1 MYEKTEKVE
10 KIAKSIVD
18 NLNDMTKSTRAR
30 TKKGKDYL
38 QDGKSGVNVKMPEI
52 DSDVGAK
59 LGKYIEKQ
67 VKDVKVASKKVKVDV
82 EAE

>member
-1 MYEKTEKVE
+1 MYEKTEKV
-10 KIAKSIVD
+10 AKSIVD

-38 QDGKSGVNVKMPEI
+38 KDGKSGVNVKMPEI
-52 DSDVGAK
+52 DSDGGAK

>member
-1 MYEKTEKVE
+1 MYENTEKIE
-10 KIAKSIVD
+10 KTTKNIVD
-18 NLNDMTKSTRAR
+18 NLNEMTKSTRAR

-38 QDGKSGVNVKMPEI
+38 KEGKSAVNIKMPEV

-67 VKDVKVASKKVKVDV
+67 IKDVKTASKKVKVNV

>member
-18 NLNDMTKSTRAR
+18 NLNDIAKSTKKR
-30 TKKGKDYL
+30 TKEGETYIKG
-38 QDGKSGVNVKMPEI
+38 GKSMVNSKMPDVDSDIGVN
-52 DSDVGAK
+52 

-67 VKDVKVASKKVKVDV
+67 IKDVKTASKKVKVNV